1 MGWAPQSLGISPTPS
16 RQLQPRRW
24 VKFTLHFS
32 STCSHGA
39 LTWAQP
45 LCLCRHHGA
54 PDGHQD
60 WVSTIIPA
68 EASSWQTSPLRDTV
82 CRPKVKRDASWSR
95 PSHRCGRET
104 WRCLLREGWC
114 PVTLSGDRGASCLR
128 GITLRTLTSQNAHYE
143 MPGFIKGAKS
153 EGRGCSYAR
162 PWGLQPCSL
171 QAGGQ
176 WGAAPSACF
185 QIPTRGRQK
194 RREKCQAEKSLGMR
208 TRPRGQC
215 QAPGGIRS
223 GSLPTRGRPGIL
235 CIAQPPKAPPSPKT
249 ASCWGSWLPWC
260 HRGHRWPTHR
270 VSRSNLNIISV
281 LLQIS
286 FCLGEIL

>member
-1 MGWAPQSLGISPTPS
+1 MGTPEPGHLTHSFPSASASALGQVHTPFLLHLQPWGSDLGSAPVPLPTP
-16 RQLQPRRW
+16 RCPRRPPGLGLHHHPSW
-24 VKFTLHFS
+24 GQQLTNLSTQGHSLQAKGQEGCLMVKTKSQVWPWNLAMLAKGGVVPS
-32 STCSHGA
+32 
-39 LTWAQP
+39 
-45 LCLCRHHGA
+45 
-54 PDGHQD
+54 D
-60 WVSTIIPA
+60 
-68 EASSWQTSPLRDTV
+68 PLRGQ
-82 CRPKVKRDASWSR
+82 R
-95 PSHRCGRET
+95 GF
-104 WRCLLREGWC
+104 LR
-114 PVTLSGDRGASCLR
+114 V
-128 GITLRTLTSQNAHYE
+128 ITLRTPTSQNAHYE

-171 QAGGQ
+171 QAGGR

-185 QIPTRGRQK
+185 QIPTCGRQK

-260 HRGHRWPTHR
+260 HCGHRWPTHR